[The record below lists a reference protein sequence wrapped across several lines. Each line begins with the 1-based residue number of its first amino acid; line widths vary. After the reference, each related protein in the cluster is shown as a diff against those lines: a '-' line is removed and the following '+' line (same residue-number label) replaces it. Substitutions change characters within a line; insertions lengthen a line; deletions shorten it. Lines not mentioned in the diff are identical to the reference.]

1 MSEKRKREKIK
12 QMFQSLKK
20 EGSPGLSETEPRLPE
35 EKEEK
40 KPQPQLKDRGSYL
53 EKNAMENLFPGVDL
67 SEVLESEEDKKRKK
81 LKLSQL
87 MSQKLARRR

>member
-1 MSEKRKREKIK
+1 MSEKRKREKVRA
-12 QMFQSLKK
+12 MFQSLKK
-20 EGSPGLSETEPRLPE
+20 EGSPGLPE
-35 EKEEK
+35 DKEEK
-40 KPQPQLKDRGSYL
+40 KPQPKLVDRGSYL

-87 MSQKLARRR
+87 MSQRLARRR

>member
-1 MSEKRKREKIK
+1 MSEKQKREKIK
-12 QMFQSLKK
+12 QIFNELRK
-20 EGSPGLSETEPRLPE
+20 EGSPGLSEK
-35 EKEEK
+35 KEEK

-67 SEVLESEEDKKRKK
+67 SEVLESDEDKKKKK

-87 MSQKLARRR
+87 MSERLARRR